1 MATLFTKI
9 IDGDIPGR
17 FVWRDERAVAFLT
30 IAPIT
35 TGHVLVVPI
44 EEVDH
49 WVDLEPD
56 LAAHLM
62 KVAREVGRA
71 QMQAFNP
78 TRIGM
83 IVAGLEVPHCHVHL
97 VPIDTEAE
105 LSFSRADHDPD
116 PAALDAAADALRAP
130 APAACRACRGRRWWD
145 RATRPTPTRAGSPA
159 CGRGS
164 VSASRWRSW

>member
-49 WVDLEPD
+49 WVDLEPE

-116 PAALDAAADALRAP
+116 PAALDAAADALRA
-130 APAACRACRGRRWWD
+130 ALRDLGHGQRG
-145 RATRPTPTRAGSPA
+145 AGSTA
-159 CGRGS
+159 G
-164 VSASRWRSW
+164 